1 MSTLVDEMQISLIPK
16 DHILT
21 VWPEV
26 SGYLREAASYTNG
39 RYELDD
45 VLSLLLDFD
54 YHLWVAFEGIGNIK
68 GAVVTNFVQHPRKK
82 ALYLTFCGGVDGHS
96 WKTPMLRTLQ
106 RWGKDTGCSMIEA
119 LGRSGWQGI
128 FKDEGFKY
136 LAQVFELPIE
146 AGE

>member
-1 MSTLVDEMQISLIPK
+1 MSTLADEMQISLIPK
-16 DHILT
+16 DHVLT
-21 VWPEV
+21 VWPEIA
-26 SGYLREAASYTNG
+26 GYLREAVSYTNG

-54 YHLWVAFEGIGNIK
+54 YHLWIAFEGIDNIK

-82 ALYLTFCGGVDGHS
+82 AVHVTFCGGVDVHS

-106 RWGKDTGCSMIEA
+106 RWGKDTDCDMIEA
-119 LGRSGWQGI
+119 LGRSGWQAI
-128 FKDEGFKY
+128 FKGEGYKP
-136 LAQVFELPIE
+136 LGQVFEFPLE